1 MGAIIFS
8 FVIYLVFLIPI
19 TLLEIFVQVSFRLL
33 NLKIS
38 FVMASIVIRS
48 AIFILSYLI
57 IIGCYYM
64 FPKLYFIILDN
75 ISINDPDGIG
85 GIITINPYLLS
96 IVGILTLSYYIIM
109 YIGYKKDI
117 KCNRFLIMTI
127 AFQSLY
133 FSFISI
139 FQALIIIGS

>member
-1 MGAIIFS
+1 MGALIFS

-19 TLLEIFVQVSFRLL
+19 TLLEIFIQVSFRFL
-33 NLKIS
+33 NLKLS
-38 FVMASIVIRS
+38 FVKASIVIRS

-57 IIGCYYM
+57 IIGSYYI

-75 ISINDPDGIG
+75 ISINDPDDIG
-85 GIITINPYLLS
+85 RIITINPYLLS

-109 YIGYKKDI
+109 YIGYKKDF
-117 KCNRFLIMTI
+117 KCNRFLIVII
-127 AFQSLY
+127 AFQSFY